1 MATTQAS
8 RRLGFDDAII
18 IIIIII
24 IREGVSNLY
33 NIFTHGSDRGI
44 VEWRDETA
52 STLAS

>member
-18 IIIIII
+18 IIII
-24 IREGVSNLY
+24 REGVSNLY
-33 NIFTHGSDRGI
+33 NIFTHGGDRGI